1 MQETQKLQAVGSEA
15 NAFHRQFQSLQLA
28 TVSAAGMPEASY
40 ATFVEHEHHFYIY
53 VSELAAHCA
62 NLQQQGRGSVMF
74 IESEQQASHPFAR
87 KRLVLQCTA
96 QEVPRDSATFTQV
109 MDKFHDKFGQF
120 MDVIARLTDFHLY
133 ALTPVEGSYVAG
145 FAKAYR
151 LTGQD
156 LSEVAHRNEQGH
168 RPPDKAS
175 QAAMDEL
182 V

>member
-1 MQETQKLQAVGSEA
+1 MQDTQKLQAVGTEA

-28 TVSAAGMPEASY
+28 TTSDQGWPEASY
-40 ATFVEHEHHFYIY
+40 ATFVDHEQRFYIY

-62 NLQQQGRGSVMF
+62 NLQHHGRCSVMF
-74 IESEQQASHPFAR
+74 IESEQAASHPFAR
-87 KRLVLQCTA
+87 KRLVLQCQA
-96 QEVPRDSATFTQV
+96 QEVPRDEATFVLV
-109 MDKFHDKFGQF
+109 MDQFHAKFGKF
-120 MDVIARLTDFHLY
+120 MEVIAKLTDFHLY
-133 ALTPVEGSYVAG
+133 ALTPLEGSYVAG

-168 RPPDKAS
+168 RAPDSAS
-175 QAAMDEL
+175 QADLDAL

>member
-1 MQETQKLQAVGSEA
+1 MQETPKLEAVGSEA
-15 NAFHRQFQSLQLA
+15 SAFHRQFQSLQLA
-28 TVSAAGMPEASY
+28 TVSADGIPEASY
-40 ATFVEHEHHFYIY
+40 ATFVEYDHHFYVY

-62 NLQQQGRGSVMF
+62 NLQQHPRCSVMF

-96 QEVPRDSATFTQV
+96 HEVARDDTTFQQV
-109 MDKFHDKFGQF
+109 MDKFHAKFGNF
-120 MDVIARLTDFHLY
+120 MQVIAKLADFHLY

-156 LSEVAHRNEQGH
+156 LAEVSHRNEQGH
-168 RPPDKAS
+168 RAPDQAS